1 MTYYGIIYYRGM
13 KVKGERRKCMNNIEK
28 QVEEI
33 MIKLKE
39 INKQLTSEVIQK
51 ATKEEMEQYI
61 EIVDEI
67 TAKLEVIDS
76 LNENE

>member
-1 MTYYGIIYYRGM
+1 MKIIKRDGRIVDYDRQ
-13 KVKGERRKCMNNIEK
+13 KISIAIEK
-28 QVEEI
+28 ANRDVNG
-33 MIKLKE
+33 KE
-39 INKQLTSEVIQK
+39 K

>member
-1 MTYYGIIYYRGM
+1 
-13 KVKGERRKCMNNIEK
+13 MNNIEK